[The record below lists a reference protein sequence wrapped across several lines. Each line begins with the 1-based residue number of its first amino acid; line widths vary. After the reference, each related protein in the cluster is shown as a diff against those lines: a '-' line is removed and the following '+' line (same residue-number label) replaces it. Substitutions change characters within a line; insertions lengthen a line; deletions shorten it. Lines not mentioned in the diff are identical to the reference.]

1 LNDTRRA
8 RLLAASRELDQPLSP
23 EDSDKLLAY
32 LALLERWNK
41 VYNLTSVRDP
51 DQMLTLHLIDCLAAL
66 ASIKRHLAS
75 HPVTRI
81 LDAGSGGG
89 LPGVVL
95 ATLLPGCSVTCVD
108 TVGKKVAFLRQVA
121 AELNLSNLVAEHT
134 RVEDLQGPTND
145 FVTSRA
151 FASLSD
157 FVQATRHLLAKD
169 GVWMAMKGKDPGLE
183 VQQLPADIQ
192 VFHVEPLRVPG
203 LEAERCLVWMR
214 VRP

>member
-75 HPVTRI
+75 HPAARI

-121 AELNLSNLVAEHT
+121 AELNLTNLVAEHT
-134 RVEDLQGPTND
+134 RVEKLRGPTND
-145 FVTSRA
+145 IVTSRA

-157 FVQATRHLLAKD
+157 FVQATRHLLAAG
-169 GVWMAMKGKDPGLE
+169 GVWMAMKGKEPDLE

-203 LEAERCLVWMR
+203 LQAERCLVWMR

>member
-1 LNDTRRA
+1 MNDARRA
-8 RLLAASRELDQPLSP
+8 RLIAASRDLEQPLRP
-23 EDSDKLLAY
+23 EDCDRLLAY

-66 ASIKRHLAS
+66 PSIKRHLDS

-95 ATLLPGCSVTCVD
+95 ATLFTDCSITCVD
-108 TVGKKVAFLRQVA
+108 TVGKKVAFIRQVA
-121 AELNLSNLVAEHT
+121 AELNLTNLMAEHT
-134 RVEDLQGPTND
+134 RVEKLDAPPFD
-145 FVTSRA
+145 IVTSRA

-157 FVQATRHLLAKD
+157 FVQATRHLIAAD
-169 GVWMAMKGKDPGLE
+169 GVWLAMKGKHPDLE
-183 VQQLPADIQ
+183 VRQLPADIR
-192 VFHVEPLRVPG
+192 VFHVEPLHVPG

-214 VRP
+214 IQP